1 MPPSDE
7 NQRYQSIF
15 ESASDGLIVTE
26 FETSSWSKPILLPA
40 QRGSLWLWHQRP
52 ADIGYEGQHDQKKH
66 VQSGFRHLAPLG
78 VKHGCHEH

>member
-26 FETSSWSKPILLPA
+26 FETQLVVEANPA
-40 QRGSLWLWHQRP
+40 ACAAWIALAMAS
-52 ADIGYEGQHDQKKH
+52 AASGY
-66 VQSGFRHLAPLG
+66 RL
-78 VKHGCHEH
+78 